1 MAFRFR
7 MQKILDYREQLEE
20 EAKVRL
26 ADAEQRHE
34 AARRHHEKVL
44 ALLTQAKEQAL
55 REPAK
60 NAAEFWISEH
70 YMKGL
75 QKDLDNAAMQLQMTK
90 EIRNEARRI
99 LAERAM
105 DKKMLARLKE
115 RQKAAWNHDE
125 MLKEQHFNDEI
136 ATIRYKASAF

>member
-1 MAFRFR
+1 
-7 MQKILDYREQLEE
+7 
-20 EAKVRL
+20 
-26 ADAEQRHE
+26 
-34 AARRHHEKVL
+34 
-44 ALLTQAKEQAL
+44 
-55 REPAK
+55 
-60 NAAEFWISEH
+60 
-70 YMKGL
+70 
-75 QKDLDNAAMQLQMTK
+75 MTK

-136 ATIRYKASAF
+136 ATIRFKASAF